1 MEKKMG
7 IGVGV
12 IVLNDKNQILLGLR
26 NEDEKKADS
35 ELHGEGTW
43 TMPGGKL
50 EYGES
55 FEQAGIRETKEETDL
70 NVTDIEVFC
79 MNNDLNKHAQFVT
92 VGLIAKKYNGEVKV
106 TEPDEIVD
114 WKWFDLDNLP
124 KNLFMPSRKCLQNY
138 FDGKFYNKDLK

>member
-1 MEKKMG
+1 MKMG

-12 IVLNDKNQILLGLR
+12 IVLNEKKQILLGLR
-26 NEDEKKADS
+26 NEDEEKADS
-35 ELHGEGTW
+35 ELHGSGTW

-55 FEQAGIRETKEETDL
+55 FEEAGVRETKEETDL

-92 VGLIAKKYNGEVKV
+92 VGLIAREYNGEVKV
-106 TEPDEIVD
+106 MEPDEIVD

>member
-1 MEKKMG
+1 MKMG

-12 IVLNDKNQILLGLR
+12 IVLNEKKQILLGLR

-55 FEQAGIRETKEETDL
+55 FEEAGIRETKEETDL
-70 NVTDIEVFC
+70 DVEEIEVFC
-79 MNNDLNKHAQFVT
+79 MNNDLNQHAQFVT
-92 VGLIAKKYNGEVKV
+92 VGLIAKKYSGGVKIM
-106 TEPDEIVD
+106 EPDEIVD

>member
-12 IVLNDKNQILLGLR
+12 IILNDKNQILLGLR
-26 NEDEKKADS
+26 NEDEEKADS

-79 MNNDLNKHAQFVT
+79 MNNDLNSYAQFVT
-92 VGLIAKKYNGEVKV
+92 IGLIAKEYTGEVKV

-124 KNLFMPSRKCLQNY
+124 KNLFIPSRKCLQNY
-138 FDGKFYNKDLK
+138 FDKKFYNKDLK

>member
-1 MEKKMG
+1 MKMG

-12 IVLNDKNQILLGLR
+12 IVLNEKKQILLGLR

-55 FEQAGIRETKEETDL
+55 FEEAGVRETKEETDL

-92 VGLIAKKYNGEVKV
+92 VGLIAREYNGEVKV
-106 TEPDEIVD
+106 MEPDEIVD

>member
-1 MEKKMG
+1 MKMG

-12 IVLNDKNQILLGLR
+12 IVLNEKKQILLGLR
-26 NEDEKKADS
+26 NEDEEKADS

-55 FEQAGIRETKEETDL
+55 FEEAGVRETKEETDL

-92 VGLIAKKYNGEVKV
+92 VGLIAREYNGEVKV
-106 TEPDEIVD
+106 MEPDEIVD